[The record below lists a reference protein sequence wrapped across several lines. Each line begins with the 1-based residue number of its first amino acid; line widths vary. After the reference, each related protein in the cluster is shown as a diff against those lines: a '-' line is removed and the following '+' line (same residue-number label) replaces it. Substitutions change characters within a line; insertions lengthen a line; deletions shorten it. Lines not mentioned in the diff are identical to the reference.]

1 MMTTIHLVLG
11 PIGVSVSAGI
21 RSTFDRVRIEFDRIL
36 AFDRYRIYG
45 GHIRFDANLLEAR
58 SIRVESTGQ
67 EFLGVRFDAN
77 LREAHSIRYES
88 AGDAFDSIRINGG
101 HIRFERQGLAFDS
114 IDS

>member
-1 MMTTIHLVLG
+1 MMTTIHLALG

-45 GHIRFDANLLEAR
+45 GHIRFDANL
-58 SIRVESTGQ
+58 Q
-67 EFLGVRFDAN
+67 DKNFL
-77 LREAHSIRYES
+77 
-88 AGDAFDSIRINGG
+88 AFDSIRINGG
-101 HIRFERQGLAFDS
+101 HIRIERQGLAFDS